1 MGLVTRFL
9 ADIRANVATLFAAGA
24 PVLLGV
30 AAFAVDEASL
40 HLEKRRLQSAADLA
54 AIYAATGS
62 ANAADRVRLVLAD
75 AGYDPLPETI
85 IVQTGHYAPD
95 PSLLVSQRF
104 SPDTGPLNAARV
116 TLRREG
122 TIHFASIFG
131 FPPPQIGVVA
141 TANAT
146 PMAAWSI
153 GSRLASLDGGVLN
166 AVLGGLLGTELSLTL
181 LDYNAIANVD
191 ISLLDFLD
199 ALAGEADLGVGT
211 YSELLD
217 ADVSLGAIAA
227 AIASASGGNA
237 VLVQLAGLIDD
248 SVSVD
253 MARLIVADG
262 LAGLALGTSAAVE
275 ASLDALGLLSAAALV
290 ADGNRHIS
298 LELGA
303 GVPGIVGIDVALVVG
318 EPPVTGWFTLSG
330 AGNYL
335 RTAQA
340 RLRLDISVLGDGGGL
355 GLLDITLPVY
365 AELAPAEAQMTSL
378 ACPPG
383 RPDQGMAT
391 IAARPGI
398 LRLAVGNTPHSAF
411 LDTESPLVITKTPVV
426 SLLGGIAQVN
436 ARADISMSQT
446 SPIPLYFNAFD
457 AANGTVRTATTQTP
471 VSSLTSSL
479 LGDLDLELEVLS
491 INLLGSLL
499 SGALGTVETLL
510 DPVPLVLDE
519 VLMVF
524 FDALGIGLGEV
535 DVAVHGFDCRN
546 AALVQ

>member
-1 MGLVTRFL
+1 MDPFARFL
-9 ADIRANVATLFAAGA
+9 ADIRANVVTLFAAGA

-54 AIYAATGS
+54 AIHAAAS
-62 ANAADRVRLVLAD
+62 PANAADRVRLALAD
-75 AGYDPLPETI
+75 AGYDLLPETI

-95 PSLLVSQRF
+95 PSLAPADRF
-104 SPDTGPLNAARV
+104 APDTGPVNAARV
-116 TLRREG
+116 TLRSEG
-122 TIHFASIFG
+122 TVHFASIFG
-131 FPPPQIGVVA
+131 FPPPRIGVVA
-141 TANAT
+141 TASAT
-146 PMAAWSI
+146 PQAAWSI

-181 LDYNAIANVD
+181 LDYNAIASVD

-199 ALAGEADLGVGT
+199 ALAGEVDLEVGT

-237 VLVQLAGLIDD
+237 VLVNLAGLIDD
-248 SVSVD
+248 SISVD
-253 MARLIVADG
+253 MARLIVAEG

-275 ASLDALGLLSAAALV
+275 ASVDALGLLSAAALV
-290 ADGNRHIS
+290 ADGNRYVS

-303 GVPGIVGIDVALVVG
+303 GVPGIAGIDMALVIG

-330 AGNYL
+330 EGDYL
-335 RTAQA
+335 RTAQT
-340 RLRLDISVLGDGGGL
+340 RLRLDISVLGNGGGL
-355 GLLDITLPVY
+355 GLLDISLPIY

-378 ACPPG
+378 SCPPG
-383 RPDQGMAT
+383 RPDQGTAT
-391 IAARPGI
+391 IAASPGV
-398 LRLAVGNTPHSAF
+398 LRLAVGHTPQSAF
-411 LDTESPLVITKTPVV
+411 LDTQSPLVITKTPIV
-426 SLLGGIAQVN
+426 SLLGGIARVS

-446 SPIPLYFNAFD
+446 SPVPLYFTALD
-457 AANGTVRTATTQTP
+457 AANGTVRTAATQTP
-471 VSSLTSSL
+471 VSSLTGAL
-479 LGDLDLELEVLS
+479 IGDLDLELELLS

-519 VLMVF
+519 VLMVL

>member
-1 MGLVTRFL
+1 MGPIARFL
-9 ADIRANVATLFAAGA
+9 GDIRANVVTLFAAGA

-54 AIYAATGS
+54 AIHAA
-62 ANAADRVRLVLAD
+62 ANPADAADRVRLVLGD

-85 IVQTGHYAPD
+85 LVQTGHYAPD
-95 PSLLVSQRF
+95 PSVLPGNRF
-104 SPDTGPLNAARV
+104 APDTGPINAARV
-116 TLRREG
+116 TLRRQG
-122 TIHFASIFG
+122 TVHFASIFG

-141 TANAT
+141 TASAS
-146 PMAAWSI
+146 PKAAWSI

-181 LDYNAIANVD
+181 LDYNAIADVD

-199 ALAGEADLGVGT
+199 ALAGEVELDVGT
-211 YSELLD
+211 YSELL
-217 ADVSLGAIAA
+217 ASDVSLGAIAA

-237 VLVQLAGLIDD
+237 VFVQLAGLVDD
-248 SVSVD
+248 SISVD

-275 ASLDALGLLSAAALV
+275 ASIDALGLLSAAALV
-290 ADGNRHIS
+290 ADGNRHID

-303 GVPGIVGIDVALVVG
+303 GVPGIAGIDVALVVG
-318 EPPVTGWFTLSG
+318 EPPVAGWFTLSG
-330 AGNYL
+330 KGDYL
-335 RTAQA
+335 RTAQT
-340 RLRLDISVLGDGGGL
+340 RLRLDISVLGNGGGL
-355 GLLDITLPVY
+355 GLLDIPLPVY
-365 AELAPAEAQMTSL
+365 AELAPAEAQIASL
-378 ACPPG
+378 SCPPG
-383 RPDQGMAT
+383 RPDQGTAT
-391 IAARPGI
+391 IAATPGI
-398 LRLAVGNTPHSAF
+398 LRLAIGNTPPSAF
-411 LDTESPLVITKTPVV
+411 LDTTSPLVITKTPIV
-426 SLLGGIAQVN
+426 SLLGGIARVN

-446 SPIPLYFNAFD
+446 NPIPLYFTALD
-457 AANGTVRTATTQTP
+457 AANGTTRTATTQTP

-479 LGDLDLELEVLS
+479 IGDLDLELEILS
-491 INLLGSLL
+491 INLLGGLL

-510 DPVPLVLDE
+510 DPVSIVLDE
-519 VLMVF
+519 VLMVLF
-524 FDALGIGLGEV
+524 GALGIGLGEV